1 MPRVGMSLRP
11 QKIFGICDGT
21 GPRAPYQMQND
32 GERPRSGNTNRIQ
45 DKIMTGK
52 TFKTIT
58 SGALLIALLAG
69 TASYAD
75 GHSERGG
82 RTFDFAAVDANGD
95 GEITQAEVEAFRAAQ
110 FASIDADGNGTVDAD
125 ELAAFA
131 AARED
136 ERRAERA
143 ERVVERADTDG
154 DGVLSQDELQA
165 NRRGGDMFERLDADD
180 SGTITQEEVETAREA
195 RQERRE
201 ERREERRDGERRG
214 GDRG

>member
-1 MPRVGMSLRP
+1 MPRVGMSLRT
-11 QKIFGICDGT
+11 QKIFATCDGT
-21 GPRAPYQMQND
+21 RHRPPYQM
-32 GERPRSGNTNRIQ
+32 RTTARTPRSGNTKRIQ

-69 TASYAD
+69 TTAVYAD

-82 RTFDFAAVDANGD
+82 RSFDFAAVDADGN

-110 FASIDADGNGTVDAD
+110 FASIDTDGNGTVDAD
-125 ELAAFA
+125 ELTAFA
-131 AARED
+131 EARAD
-136 ERRAERA
+136 ERRADRA
-143 ERVVERADTDG
+143 ERMVERADTDG

-180 SGTITQEEVETAREA
+180 SGTITQEEIDTARE
-195 RQERRE
+195 ERKDRRG
-201 ERREERRDGERRG
+201 ERGDGERRG
-214 GDRG
+214 GGDRG